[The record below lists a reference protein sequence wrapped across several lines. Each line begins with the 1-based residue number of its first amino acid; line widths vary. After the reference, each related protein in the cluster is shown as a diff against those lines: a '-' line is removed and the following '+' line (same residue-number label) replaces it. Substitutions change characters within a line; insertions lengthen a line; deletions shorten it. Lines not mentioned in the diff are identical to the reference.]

1 MSIYCNH
8 NVARV
13 QTRDLWHGSRVTPG
27 LRGKFNPAKLNGYA
41 TRYKC
46 LQIVTSLLL
55 LQIKIYEVKDD
66 DICNL
71 TQGHPETI
79 SLN

>member
-13 QTRDLWHGSRVTPG
+13 QTRATWQVQPS
-27 LRGKFNPAKLNGYA
+27 KLNRYA